1 MLIENKSIEK
11 ICSFYVSD
19 FHLEMILMP
28 YINKELEENKNIIIK
43 TEKNLKD
50 TVEIL
55 VSKMN
60 LNDENKE
67 RILNLDWNN
76 EFNKKANNN
85 SDVIVI
91 GSEKYINDIN
101 SEIKN
106 ENIENVKIID
116 CYNFNDVKDN
126 MNKIIEF
133 HDKSLNTMGIQKVQ
147 INSKI

>member
-60 LNDENKE
+60 LNDANKE

-106 ENIENVKIID
+106 ENIEN
-116 CYNFNDVKDN
+116 
-126 MNKIIEF
+126 
-133 HDKSLNTMGIQKVQ
+133 G
-147 INSKI
+147 

>member
-60 LNDENKE
+60 LNDANKE

-126 MNKIIEF
+126 MNKIIEY
-133 HDKSLNTMGIQKVQ
+133 HDKSLNTMGIQKV
-147 INSKI
+147 

>member
-60 LNDENKE
+60 LNDANKE

-133 HDKSLNTMGIQKVQ
+133 HDKSLNTMGIQKV
-147 INSKI
+147 

>member
-60 LNDENKE
+60 LNDANKE

-133 HDKSLNTMGIQKVQ
+133 HDKSLNTMGIHKV
-147 INSKI
+147 